1 MKSKPTNKFFSGSKR
16 NFQIAGIVMSL
27 LFLILLDG
35 CKPVGP
41 DYIAPTPELPD
52 AWQQQIN
59 SKLTEEPGTDLENW
73 WTVFN
78 DTVLNTLITEAKE
91 ENINLRIAYS
101 RILEAR
107 AELAGVSGKKLPTVG
122 SGITI
127 SESKMSDNGS
137 LAQIAPAGGFNPQS
151 LFSVGVNATWEID
164 VFGRIRRS
172 VEAAGMEYQVS
183 IEDYYDMMV
192 ILLADVAMNYMDV
205 RSYQQ
210 LILNT
215 EDNVKI
221 QQESLD
227 LAQFRYDM
235 GLTSYLDVTQ
245 ARSNLAE
252 TKAAIPFYKMAE
264 YIAINRLAILL
275 GTTIDSL
282 NNEIFEPSKFPEPIE
297 NIGIG
302 LPADLL
308 RQRPDIRAAERDI
321 ARNNA
326 KIGVATADL
335 YPTFAL
341 SGFLGFDSKSV
352 TNLFTIPGLNW
363 GISLP
368 VSWQIFNRKRIRA
381 NIAINE
387 QRTQQ
392 ALLNYEN
399 IVLQAYAEV
408 TNSIVSYN
416 MEKER
421 YGNLFDAKEATAE
434 AVSLVTTQYNN
445 GLTDFQNVLDTE
457 RSLYRQ
463 QNQVIDAQSNMAVD
477 LILLYKSLGGGWEI
491 PQDTITPVVVIE
503 E

>member
-1 MKSKPTNKFFSGSKR
+1 MISKPSKTFLLARAR
-16 NFQIAGIVMSL
+16 NIWILPTVLIL
-27 LFLILLDG
+27 LFLGLFPG

-41 DYIAPTPELPD
+41 DYIAPTPALPD
-52 AWQQQIN
+52 TWQQQIN
-59 SKLTEEPGTDLENW
+59 LKLTEEPKTDLETW
-73 WTVFN
+73 WSVFN
-78 DTVLNTLITEAKE
+78 DTVLDNLITTAKA
-91 ENINLRIAYS
+91 NNKNLQIAYS
-101 RILEAR
+101 RVLEAR
-107 AELAGVSGKKLPTVG
+107 ADLAGVSGKKLPKAGT
-122 SGITI
+122 GITI

-137 LAQIAPAGGFNPQS
+137 FSQIAPEGGFTPQS

-172 VEAAGMEYQVS
+172 VEAAGMQYQVS
-183 IEDYYDMMV
+183 VEDYYDIMV
-192 ILLADVAMNYMDV
+192 ILLGDVALNYMDI

-210 LILNT
+210 LIVNT
-215 EDNVKI
+215 EVNVKI
-221 QQESLD
+221 QQESLE
-227 LAQFRYDM
+227 LAQFRYEM
-235 GLTSYLDVTQ
+235 GLTSYLDVAQ
-245 ARSNLAE
+245 AKSNLSE
-252 TKAAIPFYKMAE
+252 TKAALPFYKME
-264 YIAINRLAILL
+264 EFIAMNRLAVLL
-275 GTTIDSL
+275 GTTRDSL
-282 NNEIFEPSKFPEPIE
+282 TKEVFVPANLPKAGE
-297 NIGIG
+297 NITLG
-302 LPADLL
+302 LPTDLL
-308 RQRPDIRAAERDI
+308 RQRPDIRAAERNI
-321 ARNNA
+321 AKYNA

-381 NIAINE
+381 NIAISE

-399 IVLQAYAEV
+399 IVLQAYSEV

-421 YGNLFDAKEATAE
+421 YDHLFDASAATEE
-434 AVSLVTTQYNN
+434 AVSLVNTQYDS

-463 QNQVIDAQSNMAVD
+463 QNNLIESRKNMAQS
-477 LILLYKSLGGGWEI
+477 LILLYKSLGGGWVVQ
-491 PQDTITPVVVIE
+491 QDSISPSATE
-503 E
+503 K